1 MVITFKAA
9 LALSPQPC
17 PASCL
22 LLVFI
27 TPKILRNVAYL
38 FLASSSWLSSPSGR
52 NPWSTTISATAS
64 VRKITLFEQ
73 LTTEQFDPTKLNQ
86 TNTNLTLAGFAHT
99 SNSRVSHTNINKTNC
114 GDDAGPA
121 GRLRRLWGLR

>member
-27 TPKILRNVAYL
+27 TPKILRNIAYL
-38 FLASSSWLSSPSGR
+38 FLASSSRLGSPSGR
-52 NPWSTTISATAS
+52 NSWSTTISATAS
-64 VRKITLFEQ
+64 VRKIALIEQ
-73 LTTEQFDPTKLNQ
+73 LEIQQFDLTKLNH
-86 TNTNLTLAGFAHT
+86 TNTHLTLVGFAHT
-99 SNSRVSHTNINKTNC
+99 SNTRVSHTNLNKTNC
-114 GDDAGPA
+114 GGDAGPA
-121 GRLRRLWGLR
+121 GRLRRLWGPR